1 MVGGCV
7 STKALGT
14 VSCSVPRDGCGSC
27 ACQSAD
33 RCDCLGVTDVLEP
46 LISRLHGGTDADPK
60 GGNPFWFPKL
70 QAIRSQSTAALY
82 QCESDDESG
91 VRISSC
97 FENNGKLVCVDVQQ
111 QLNSTATNNLYCFS
125 RSTNKNDRIRIVCR
139 KEQLPSAVT
148 AQHTNE
154 QLKNNCVLMAWL
166 S

>member
-1 MVGGCV
+1 MVGCV

-33 RCDCLGVTDVLEP
+33 RCDCLGVADVLEP

-60 GGNPFWFPKL
+60 SRNPFWFPKL

-82 QCESDDESG
+82 QCESDDESS
-91 VRISSC
+91 VMSILVL
-97 FENNGKLVCVDVQQ
+97 NDIDKLVWVVQ
-111 QLNSTATNNLYCFS
+111 QLNNTATNNLYCFS
-125 RSTNKNDRIRIVCR
+125 RSTNKNDRIRLVCR

-154 QLKNNCVLMAWL
+154 QQKWARL
-166 S
+166 SE